1 MTKGKDWKGNSN
13 SVWKTLGASNHT
25 EKEREP
31 NEFYATSPIAIDK
44 LAAAYDIPLCV
55 WECACGQGHLAK
67 RLEEQGHIV
76 LASDLVNRG
85 YGIGSEDFF
94 LQDEFPIA
102 PTCLPIH
109 IDANTHR
116 PKPIEELVCILTN
129 PPYKYATEFVEH
141 AMEILPKGAPAIML
155 LKTTALEGKGRWERL
170 YSKGYLKAVYQFSE
184 RLLCAKNGDFE
195 GMKAGGG
202 SAVAYSWFIFAND
215 GKNDPPKIYWI

>member
-1 MTKGKDWKGNSN
+1 MPFFPTKFL
-13 SVWKTLGASNHT
+13 T
-25 EKEREP
+25 KEG
-31 NEFYATSPIAIDK
+31 
-44 LAAAYDIPLCV
+44 V
-55 WECACGQGHLAK
+55 
-67 RLEEQGHIV
+67 
-76 LASDLVNRG
+76 
-85 YGIGSEDFF
+85 
-94 LQDEFPIA
+94 
-102 PTCLPIH
+102 
-109 IDANTHR
+109 
-116 PKPIEELVCILTN
+116 IEELPCILTN

-202 SAVAYSWFIFAND
+202 SAVSYAWFIFAND

>member
-44 LAAAYDIPLCV
+44 LAAVYDIPHYV
-55 WECACGQGHLAK
+55 WEPACGAGHLAK
-67 RLEEQGHIV
+67 RLKELGHSIY
-76 LASDLVNRG
+76 ASDICDRG
-85 YGIGSEDFF
+85 YGDAGVDF
-94 LQDEFPIA
+94 LTTYNIVSKHDDKVDL
-102 PTCLPIH
+102 LPS
-109 IDANTHR
+109 
-116 PKPIEELVCILTN
+116 CILTN

-170 YSKGYLKAVYQFSE
+170 YSKGWLKAVYQFSE

-202 SAVAYSWFIFAND
+202 SAVSYAWFIFAND
-215 GKNDPPKIYWI
+215 EKNDPPKIYWI